1 MTMDRPSAET
11 SLLLQLVEQGTE
23 LSRQMGVI
31 AGQNNIII
39 AEQNRAAAGR
49 KETHDRL
56 RAVEAKV
63 GSAAG
68 NIDRIAPLV
77 DKHEQLHQRSLGAI
91 WFGRFLWTVLAGIAG
106 YIAALIGIK
115 FGGH

>member
-11 SLLLQLVEQGTE
+11 SLLLQVVEQGAD
-23 LSRQMGVI
+23 LSRQMGVL

-39 AEQNRAAAGR
+39 AEQTRAATGR

-63 GSAAG
+63 DEATRVL
-68 NIDRIAPLV
+68 DRVAPLV
-77 DKHEQLHQRSLGAI
+77 DAHEQLHQRSLGAI
-91 WFGRFLWTVLAGIAG
+91 WFGRFLWAVLAGIAG
-106 YIAALIGIK
+106 YVAGIIGIK
-115 FGGH
+115 FGGR